1 VSFRVAA
8 LIERRMHNDKA
19 FRQRVISTSNEWKK
33 GDMHLQPAQSISNW
47 TDGVVAR
54 SHPHLLRR
62 ATDDEVNDVRVG
74 IFLEGDDVEVPCP
87 MPHAAT
93 PSQLHTCTH
102 TTDTGCAHAV

>member
-1 VSFRVAA
+1 
-8 LIERRMHNDKA
+8 
-19 FRQRVISTSNEWKK
+19 
-33 GDMHLQPAQSISNW
+33 
-47 TDGVVAR
+47 
-54 SHPHLLRR
+54 
-62 ATDDEVNDVRVG
+62 VRVG